1 MTPLRLYAASL
12 CFCALCIPVFH
23 TGDTLHAAD
32 RQQNRNERIL
42 NGTVLDAD
50 TGEPVPGAYIVD
62 AKDAS
67 NYAMTDSDGR
77 FEMTVKNRRTSLTAS
92 MIGYKA
98 QTVDVAGMSE
108 ITIRLVT
115 DNLLEESVVVG
126 AGTQKRVSITGAI
139 AAVDGKSLK
148 LPTSSLTSSLAGKL
162 AGVIQVNN
170 SGAPGSTSEFYI
182 RGIGTFGGRAT
193 PLILLDDVEISAS
206 DLNRVPPETIKS
218 FTILKDASA
227 TAIYGVRGANGV
239 MLITTKQGSNNS
251 RAKVGVTLE
260 TSAVSPMRMPQF
272 VDGATWMELYNE
284 GQLARGAA
292 TPRYTQEAIDMTR
305 SGKYPL
311 IYPDVDWQK
320 VMFRKGNI
328 NERANINIQGGGNRA
343 SYYMSLQFNHDT
355 GILNAPS
362 DYIFDNHL
370 HNYDYIFQNNISYQ
384 LTNTTKLDLH
394 MNAQVFQRV
403 GVVEDVNK
411 LFGYVQLTNPVMFP
425 AVFPAREG
433 DMHVRFGN
441 AILTD
446 NRLRTNPYAAM
457 MDDHAEGRANTLN
470 ISLRLE
476 QDLSMIT
483 KGLNFTSLVNFK
495 NYSMTNFVQ
504 SLQAYY
510 YRVTSGSWDPA
521 APDVYELDQL
531 QVGNDYVSESYNSPG
546 TDNTFYFDA
555 RLNYKRSFGKHNVGA
570 MGMLMLRNFQPAQSL
585 PQRNEGLSGRAT
597 YDYDNRY
604 LAEFNFG
611 YNGTERLEK
620 GTRFE
625 FFPAVSAGW
634 VPSNE
639 AFWSGGLKRAVKY
652 LKLRASY
659 GLIGSDGFGGEHF
672 LYFDNVVINGGGA
685 YTTGPAVGS
694 TTTFNSHAV
703 NGYRVDGARWERVHK
718 LNLGVDMNL
727 FNQLD
732 VTVEYFRDLRDRIM
746 LRRASWPLILGYW
759 NATPWGQVGK
769 ALNRGFE
776 VSLNWNKQF
785 GNDFFV
791 SMRANLTYAQNKY
804 LNLDEPDYE
813 SIWQTKTGKPL
824 DGYRTEGYVAE
835 GLFQSQE
842 EIDNSPDQLL
852 GSTPRPGDIKY
863 RDINGDS
870 RVDNDDVAM
879 ISPYGRLP
887 RIQYGLGA
895 NLTWRKWDLGVF
907 FNGSGMRTIYAG
919 NITAFGTNDYNVMQ
933 FIADNAWRLDKP
945 NPDAK
950 YPRLGITDGDVA
962 NNMVNSTY
970 WMRNGRFMRFK
981 TLELGYSFKLGRI
994 YLNCD
999 NLAVWSPFK
1008 LWDPELAWNTYPLN
1022 RSFTLGLQLN
1032 IQ

>member
-1 MTPLRLYAASL
+1 MISVRLYSTLQALSVLGAPALLAGEASVN
-12 CFCALCIPVFH
+12 AV
-23 TGDTLHAAD
+23 
-32 RQQNRNERIL
+32 QQQDRNERVL
-42 NGTVLDAD
+42 NGTVIDAD
-50 TGEPVPGAYIVD
+50 SGEPVVGAYIVD
-62 AKDAS
+62 LKNSS
-67 NYAMTDSDGR
+67 NYVMTDLDGR
-77 FEMTVKNRRTSLTAS
+77 FKITVSSRKAALTVS
-92 MIGYKA
+92 MIGYET
-98 QTVDVAGMSE
+98 QNLDVAGVGE
-108 ITIRLVT
+108 ITIRLVS
-115 DNLLEESVVVG
+115 DNMLEESVVVG

-139 AAVDGKSLK
+139 SAVDGEVLK

-162 AGVIQVNN
+162 AGVIQINS
-170 SGAPGSTSEFYI
+170 SGAPGATSEFYI
-182 RGIGTFGGRAT
+182 RGIGTFGGRST
-193 PLILLDDVEISAS
+193 PLILLDDVEISAG
-206 DLNRVPPETIKS
+206 DLNRIPPETIKS

-239 MLITTKQGSNNS
+239 MLVTTKQGTNNS

-260 TSAVSPMRMPQF
+260 TSAVAPMRMPQF

-292 TPRYTQEAIDMTR
+292 TARYSQEVIDYTR
-305 SGKYPL
+305 SGQYPY

-355 GILNAPS
+355 GIVNAP
-362 DYIFDNHL
+362 DNYIFNNNL

-394 MNAQVFQRV
+394 MNAQVFQRN
-403 GVVEDVNK
+403 GVSESVNS

-425 AVFPAREG
+425 AYFPAQEE
-433 DMHVRFGN
+433 DNHIRFGN

-457 MDDHAEGRANTLN
+457 MDDHAETRANTLN
-470 ISLRLE
+470 ISLKLE
-476 QDLSMIT
+476 QDLEMIT
-483 KGLNFTSLVNFK
+483 KGLSAQVLVNFK
-495 NYSMTNFVQ
+495 NYSSTTFKQ
-504 SLQAYY
+504 SKTAYY
-510 YRVTSGSWDPA
+510 YRVTSGSWDVA
-521 APDVYELDQL
+521 NPDVYELDEL
-531 QVGNDYVSESYNSPG
+531 AVGNDYVTESYDTPG
-546 TDNTFYFDA
+546 TDNTFYLDG
-555 RLNYKRSFGKHNVGA
+555 RLNYKRSFGKHNVGSMA
-570 MGMLMLRNFQPAQSL
+570 MFMMRSMQPATSL
-585 PQRNEGLSGRAT
+585 PQRNEGLSGRLT

-611 YNGTERLEK
+611 YNGTERLAK

-625 FFPAVSAGW
+625 FFPAVSLGW
-634 VPSNE
+634 VLSNE
-639 AFWSGGLKRAVKY
+639 PYWRGGLKNVLNY
-652 LKLRASY
+652 LKLRGSY

-672 LYFDNVVINGGGA
+672 LYFDSVTINGGGRYQA
-685 YTTGPAVGS
+685 GPAVGS
-694 TTTFNSHAV
+694 TTTFSSHAV
-703 NGYRVDGARWERVHK
+703 NGYRVDGARWERVKK
-718 LNLGVDMNL
+718 LNVGVDMNL

-732 VTVEYFRDLRDRIM
+732 ITAEYFHDLRDRIM

-759 NATPWGQVGK
+759 NATPWGQVGE

-776 VSLNWNKQF
+776 FSVNWNKAITKDL
-785 GNDFFV
+785 NA
-791 SMRANLTYAQNKY
+791 SLRANFTYTQNKY

-824 DGYRTEGYVAE
+824 DGYRTEGYIAE
-835 GLFQSQE
+835 GLFTSQE
-842 EIDNSPDQLL
+842 EIDNSPVQML

-863 RDINGDS
+863 RDINGDGLI
-870 RVDNDDVAM
+870 DNNDIAM
-879 ISPYGRLP
+879 ISPYGTRP
-887 RIQYGLGA
+887 RIQYGFGA
-895 NLTWRKWDLGVF
+895 NLNWKKWDIGVF
-907 FNGSGMRTIYAG
+907 FNGSAKRTIYAG

-933 FIADNAWRLDKP
+933 FIADEAWRLENP

-950 YPRLGITDGDVA
+950 YPRLGITDSDVA

-970 WMRNGRFMRFK
+970 WMHNGNFIRFK
-981 TLELGYSFKLGRI
+981 TLELGYSFKLGRV

-1008 LWDPELAWNTYPLN
+1008 LWDPELAWNTYPLS
-1022 RSFTLGLQLN
+1022 RTFTFGIQLS